1 MKLCGHYGH
10 QLKYSYTG
18 VSDYTITMV
27 CPVAPSILFIDQI
40 YCTVCPVS
48 TAQLYY
54 SIDANYSTLT
64 RESEEA

>member
-10 QLKYSYTG
+10 QLKYSYMGT
-18 VSDYTITMV
+18 SDYTITMV

-48 TAQLYY
+48 TAQLY
-54 SIDANYSTLT
+54 SIDANYTYT
-64 RESEEA
+64 R